1 MHSDNIKC
9 LNNKLTFTLTNVTIK
24 YISTIWP
31 PPLQGFKIEIAPLW
45 IIKRRTKLVLGGVE
59 GSIKCNK
66 TIVKGSKTVY
76 CNYI

>member
-9 LNNKLTFTLTNVTIK
+9 LNNKLTFTVTNVTIK

-45 IIKRRTKLVLGGVE
+45 IIKRRIKLVLGVE

>member
-1 MHSDNIKC
+1 MHSNNITC
-9 LNNKLTFTLTNVTIK
+9 LNNKLLFTVTIN

-45 IIKRRTKLVLGGVE
+45 VIKRRIKLVLGVE
-59 GSIKCNK
+59 GSIKCSK